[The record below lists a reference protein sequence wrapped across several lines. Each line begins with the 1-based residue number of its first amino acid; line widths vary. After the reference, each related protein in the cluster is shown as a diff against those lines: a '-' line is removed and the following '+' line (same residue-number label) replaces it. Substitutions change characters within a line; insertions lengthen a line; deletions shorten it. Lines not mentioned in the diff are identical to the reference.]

1 MEKRLHD
8 ILDEVMSTVKDYAE
22 ESYDAGQLM
31 DYDDLREF
39 TKIISEEDSMKKLM
53 EALFDYYFESYN
65 NYRSEE

>member
-8 ILDEVMSTVKDYAE
+8 ILGEVISAVKDYAE
-22 ESYDAGQLM
+22 ESYDVGQPM

-53 EALFDYYFESYN
+53 EALFDYYFESYD
-65 NYRSEE
+65 NYRSKE

>member
-1 MEKRLHD
+1 MEKRLYD

-22 ESYDAGQLM
+22 ESYDAGQPM

>member
-1 MEKRLHD
+1 MEKQLHD
-8 ILDEVMSTVKDYAE
+8 ILDEVMYTIKDYAE
-22 ESYDAGQLM
+22 DSYDAGQPM

-53 EALFDYYFESYN
+53 EALFDYYFEIYN